1 MYKIKFINMMIVTAV
16 ILAIMSEIIF
26 VLGARTIWDGSIF
39 VILLFAVI
47 GLAKYQLVASAFS
60 RQGSIYSMLAV
71 LTPLVIIS
79 FITHLSFFTDISN
92 RSEAVKLNI
101 TSAVSLSEKQYT
113 LLNTQKQ
120 GLQDELKTLDNL
132 VEDIPKGFVSKRLEM
147 MESQKATRDRIR
159 TQLNSINE
167 KLLEQMDTSYHKQK
181 DVNSVK
187 KSSLEAFSKLINIE
201 VEHIIQA
208 LNIVV
213 AAIIDIFS
221 LYMTYT
227 VGRMR
232 SEQRVKV
239 STPDIKV
246 QDKEET
252 IDTIGDTEDLVDI
265 VIEKEELE
273 PKPEPKQEETVK
285 MGRAIKPE
293 PTVSK
298 KDRVAKLKS
307 RLKKKVK
314 PKEPEPEKVETIE
327 PTINTKTDTNSNN
340 NENIKLKKWDD
351 KLYIKADSDE
361 SPD

>member
-1 MYKIKFINMMIVTAV
+1 MLDRLKIVNLMIVTAV

-39 VILLFAVI
+39 VIMLFAVI

-92 RSEAVKLNI
+92 RSEATRLNI

-120 GLQDELKTLDNL
+120 GLLEELKTLDNL
-132 VEDIPKGFVSKRLEM
+132 VEDIPKGFVSKRMEM
-147 MESQKATRDRIR
+147 MESQQTTRDRIR

-167 KLLEQMDTSYHKQK
+167 KLLEQMDTSYDKQK
-181 DVNSVK
+181 DVNSVN
-187 KSSLEAFSKLINIE
+187 KSSLEAFSKLIGIK
-201 VEHIIQA
+201 VEHIVQS

-232 SEQRVKV
+232 AEQRRVHIKENDDSVKEEPIYVEKV
-239 STPDIKV
+239 SVIEEVGGAVPENIIGSKPIGDS
-246 QDKEET
+246 KEKGAT
-252 IDTIGDTEDLVDI
+252 IDAEIAK
-265 VIEKEELE
+265 KE
-273 PKPEPKQEETVK
+273 
-285 MGRAIKPE
+285 
-293 PTVSK
+293 
-298 KDRVAKLKS
+298 RVA
-307 RLKKKVK
+307 RLKARLKRKKPVTVRPTMKDATSTPMSLKTDDTLEVNTK
-314 PKEPEPEKVETIE
+314 PK
-327 PTINTKTDTNSNN
+327 
-340 NENIKLKKWDD
+340 ENIKLKKWDD
-351 KLYIKADSDE
+351 KLYIRDNSDE
-361 SPD
+361 NPD